1 MEIMRKML
9 LCITISAGLSACG
22 GGGGGDS
29 GTSSNSSP
37 TNVILEQVQAINSNS
52 LNVSWATATDDT
64 TPANQLTYEIHVSET
79 ENFTPS
85 AATLKFSGK
94 NVTTAQLTSLK
105 AEITYTVKLVVT
117 DAQGVRTVS
126 NAVQVTTPNIQ
137 EANKSPTNVV
147 LNQVQAINQSSLN
160 VNWAIAT
167 DDTTPANQL
176 TYEVHISESA
186 NFIPSSSTLGF
197 MGKGVTSASVQ
208 GLKAATSYNV
218 LLVVVDAQGFRTS
231 SNAIQITTPNVQVVN
246 QAPTNVVLSHVKAVS
261 PFSVTA
267 TWLSASDDS
276 TAIDKL
282 TYEVHVSETANFI
295 PNNSTLVFSGK
306 NVNTTT
312 IQGLKAATNYTVKL
326 IAVDSQGFRTES
338 SGILVTT
345 LNSAPSNVA
354 LSEVKA
360 LNPTVI
366 AVNWLNA
373 SDDTTSANELLYE
386 VHISENDSFTPNSA
400 TLKFTGKGVTSAK
413 IVGLKAVT
421 DYKVILVA
429 VDAQGLRTVSNSM
442 SVKTMAFIPSPSR
455 LNDTGITWCAN
466 ANSLV
471 ACTEVALGSFF
482 EFSQD
487 AKVGRDVLAAQGLL
501 EKVGAGTG
509 SFDFTKIGENGE
521 KLSADATTWSCV
533 LDNHT
538 GMMWE
543 VKTKDGG
550 LHDGQKTYTW
560 YNPDGSTNGG
570 KAGLINSGNNT
581 DTFTKTVNQNGLC
594 GYKNWRLPTR
604 QELVSIMDYSKKPL
618 IDNTYFPNIQKH
630 WYWTITP
637 DARSFNDA
645 WLVLFADGYVGFRGT
660 GSLSY
665 AMLVNVLN

>member
-22 GGGGGDS
+22 GGSGGDS

-52 LNVSWATATDDT
+52 LNVSWAIATDDT

-366 AVNWLNA
+366 AVMQVTIQHLQM
-373 SDDTTSANELLYE
+373 SFYMKY
-386 VHISENDSFTPNSA
+386 IS
-400 TLKFTGKGVTSAK
+400 LKM
-413 IVGLKAVT
+413 
-421 DYKVILVA
+421 
-429 VDAQGLRTVSNSM
+429 TVS
-442 SVKTMAFIPSPSR
+442 R
-455 LNDTGITWCAN
+455 LI
-466 ANSLV
+466 L
-471 ACTEVALGSFF
+471 
-482 EFSQD
+482 
-487 AKVGRDVLAAQGLL
+487 R
-501 EKVGAGTG
+501 
-509 SFDFTKIGENGE
+509 
-521 KLSADATTWSCV
+521 
-533 LDNHT
+533 
-538 GMMWE
+538 
-543 VKTKDGG
+543 
-550 LHDGQKTYTW
+550 
-560 YNPDGSTNGG
+560 
-570 KAGLINSGNNT
+570 
-581 DTFTKTVNQNGLC
+581 
-594 GYKNWRLPTR
+594 R
-604 QELVSIMDYSKKPL
+604 
-618 IDNTYFPNIQKH
+618 
-630 WYWTITP
+630 
-637 DARSFNDA
+637 
-645 WLVLFADGYVGFRGT
+645 
-660 GSLSY
+660 
-665 AMLVNVLN
+665 